1 MNMWVKYKENLN
13 LDFTTSK
20 YESLIDDFDNHT
32 KKILGFLDLDWNS
45 NLKNYTET
53 ALSRDKINT
62 PSSSQVVQPLYK
74 TSIEKWKNYSRY
86 FEDCHV
92 YLEKWVNYFE
102 YKI

>member
-1 MNMWVKYKENLN
+1 MKGFGSKKE
-13 LDFTTSK
+13 DF
-20 YESLIDDFDNHT
+20 
-32 KKILGFLDLDWNS
+32 KKNIRVLDLDWNS

-74 TSIEKWKNYSRY
+74 TSIEKWRNYSKY

-102 YKI
+102 YTI